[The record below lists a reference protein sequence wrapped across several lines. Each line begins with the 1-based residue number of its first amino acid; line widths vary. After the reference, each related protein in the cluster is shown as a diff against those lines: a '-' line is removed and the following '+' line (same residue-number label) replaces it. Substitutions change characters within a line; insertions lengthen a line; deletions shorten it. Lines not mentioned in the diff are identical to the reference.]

1 MNRLFIIVA
10 VLLLAG
16 LQDAASY
23 NDYRGHNL
31 DSLERAVAVW
41 TPDKLANATT
51 QELIDLN
58 CAYRNLML
66 GYNPINSAK
75 SIFYARKA
83 LEISEARHWEMANQ
97 DAYRYIGLQFYG
109 KEQYDSALFYYNKAV
124 ESIEKMENGATSVT
138 NPDGYDE
145 RGMDDAKSA
154 LYGTLGNLYNMMDD
168 LPKAMEYYE
177 KAGAI
182 FEKYGW
188 NESNSILYYNIGE
201 TWVDAGE
208 PKKAKPAYEK
218 ALHYALVSGDSL
230 MIANVYKGFGNL
242 YSYQGKT
249 TKALRYLQKAD
260 EYYIHHAKE
269 EHEFRLETM
278 DYMSQVLKEQKK
290 HLTTGILA
298 LAVILILALAATIAI
313 RRLKKARR
321 QQAETEEVMDE
332 TLEEIRGRQNAS
344 VPSLND
350 REQNILRLI
359 ASGCTNP
366 QIAEE
371 IFLSP
376 ETIKWYRKK
385 LLIKFDAANS
395 AELISKAKDAGLI

>member
-1 MNRLFIIVA
+1 MKR
-10 VLLLAG
+10 LLLIAAILLTAG
-16 LQDAASY
+16 FRVASY
-23 NDYRGHNL
+23 NDHRGHNL
-31 DSLERAVAVW
+31 DSLERAVAIW
-41 TPDKLANATT
+41 TPDKQESATA
-51 QELIDLN
+51 QELRDLN
-58 CAYRNLML
+58 RAYRDLML
-66 GYNPINSAK
+66 GYGAINGVK
-75 SIFYARKA
+75 SVVYARKA
-83 LEISEARHWEMANQ
+83 LEISESRHWEMANQ
-97 DAYRYIGLQFYG
+97 DAYRYIGLDFYG
-109 KEQYDSALFYYNKAV
+109 REEYDSALFYYNKAV
-124 ESIEKMENGATSVT
+124 EAIEKMENGATSET
-138 NPDGYDE
+138 NPDGYTE
-145 RGMDDAKSA
+145 REIDDARSA

-168 LPKAMEYYE
+168 LPKAMVYYE
-177 KAGAI
+177 KAGTI

-208 PKKAKPAYEK
+208 PKKAKPAYDK
-218 ALHYALVSGDSL
+218 ALKYALASGDSL

-249 TKALRYLQKAD
+249 TKALKYLQKAD

-269 EHEFRLETM
+269 EREFRLETM

-290 HLTTGILA
+290 HLTTGIIA
-298 LAVILILALAATIAI
+298 LAVILILASASTIAI
-313 RRLKKARR
+313 NRLKKARR

-332 TLEEIRGRQNAS
+332 TLEEIRGRQAA

-376 ETIKWYRKK
+376 ETVKWYRKK
-385 LLIKFDAANS
+385 LLVKFDAANS
-395 AELISKAKDAGLI
+395 AELISKAKEAGLV

>member
-1 MNRLFIIVA
+1 MKRLFIIVT

-23 NDYRGHNL
+23 NDHRGHNL

-58 CAYRNLML
+58 RAYRDLML
-66 GYNPINSAK
+66 GYGAISGFK
-75 SIFYARKA
+75 SVFYARKA
-83 LEISEARHWEMANQ
+83 LEISEPRHWEMANQ
-97 DAYRYIGLQFYG
+97 DAYRYIGLDFYG
-109 KEQYDSALFYYNKAV
+109 QEQYDSAIFYYNKAA
-124 ESIEKMENGATSVT
+124 EAIERMENGSTSAT
-138 NPDGYDE
+138 NPEGYTE
-145 RGMDDAKSA
+145 RELDDAKSA

-218 ALHYALVSGDSL
+218 ALHYALASGDSL

-269 EHEFRLETM
+269 EREFRLETM

-290 HLTTGILA
+290 HLTTAIIA
-298 LAVILILALAATIAI
+298 LAFILILATASTIAI
-313 RRLKKARR
+313 HRLKKARR
-321 QQAETEEVMDE
+321 QQAETEAVMDE
-332 TLEEIRGRQNAS
+332 TLEEIRGRQSSA

-395 AELISKAKDAGLI
+395 AELISKAKEAGLI

>member
-1 MNRLFIIVA
+1 MKRLFLIA
-10 VLLLAG
+10 VILLMTG
-16 LQDAASY
+16 FSAASY
-23 NDYRGHNL
+23 SDHRGHNL

-41 TPDKLANATT
+41 TPDKQANATT

-58 CAYRNLML
+58 RAYRNLML

-75 SIFYARKA
+75 CIFYARKA

-97 DAYRYIGLQFYG
+97 DAYRYIGLQFYK
-109 KEQYDSALFYYNKAV
+109 KEEYDSALFYYNKAV
-124 ESIEKMENGATSVT
+124 ETIERMENGATSVT

-145 RGMDDAKSA
+145 REMDDAKSA

-201 TWVDAGE
+201 TWVDASE
-208 PKKAKPAYEK
+208 PKKAKPVYEK
-218 ALHYALVSGDSL
+218 ALHYALASGDSL

-278 DYMSQVLKEQKK
+278 DYMSQVLREQKK
-290 HLTTGILA
+290 HLATGILA
-298 LAVILILALAATIAI
+298 LAVILILALAATIVI
-313 RRLKKARR
+313 HRLKKARR
-321 QQAETEEVMDE
+321 QQAETEVVMDE

-350 REQNILRLI
+350 REQIILRLI

-366 QIAEE
+366 QIAEK

-376 ETIKWYRKK
+376 ETVKWYRKK
-385 LLIKFDAANS
+385 LLVKFDAANS
-395 AELISKAKDAGLI
+395 AELISKAKEAGLI

>member
-1 MNRLFIIVA
+1 MKRHFFIAA
-10 VLLLAG
+10 VLLLTG
-16 LQDAASY
+16 FLDAASY
-23 NDYRGHNL
+23 NDHRGHNL
-31 DSLERAVAVW
+31 DSLERAVAQW
-41 TPDKLANATT
+41 TPDKLVNATT
-51 QELIDLN
+51 QDFIDLN
-58 CAYRNLML
+58 RACRDLML
-66 GYNPINSAK
+66 GNNPINSTK

-83 LEISEARHWEMANQ
+83 LEISGPRHWEMANQ
-97 DAYRYIGLQFYG
+97 DAYRYIGLDFYG
-109 KEQYDSALFYYNKAV
+109 QEQYDSALFYYNKAA
-124 ESIEKMENGATSVT
+124 EAIDRMENGSTSVT
-138 NPDGYDE
+138 NPDGYSE
-145 RGMDDAKSA
+145 REIDDAKSA
-154 LYGTLGNLYNMMDD
+154 LYGTLGNIYNMMDD
-168 LPKAMEYYE
+168 IPKAMEYYE

-182 FEKYGW
+182 FEINGW

-218 ALHYALVSGDSL
+218 ALRYAQASGDSL
-230 MIANVYKGFGNL
+230 MIANAYKGFGNL

-249 TKALRYLQKAD
+249 TKALKYLQKAD

-269 EHEFRLETM
+269 EQNFRLETM

-290 HLTTGILA
+290 HLTTGIFA
-298 LAVILILALAATIAI
+298 LAIILILALSATLAI

-332 TLEEIRGRQNAS
+332 TLEEIRGRQTSAA
-344 VPSLND
+344 PSLND

-376 ETIKWYRKK
+376 ETVKWYRKK
-385 LLIKFDAANS
+385 LLIKFDAVNS
-395 AELISKAKDAGLI
+395 AELISKAKEAGLI

>member
-1 MNRLFIIVA
+1 MKRLFIIVA

-23 NDYRGHNL
+23 NDHRGHNL

-58 CAYRNLML
+58 RAYRNLML
-66 GYNPINSAK
+66 GYKPINSAK
-75 SIFYARKA
+75 CIFYARKA

-145 RGMDDAKSA
+145 REMDDVKSA

-218 ALHYALVSGDSL
+218 ALHYALASGDSL

-313 RRLKKARR
+313 HRLKKARR

>member
-1 MNRLFIIVA
+1 MKRLTIIA
-10 VLLLAG
+10 AILLLTG
-16 LQDAASY
+16 FRAASY
-23 NDYRGHNL
+23 NDYRGHNI
-31 DSLERAVAVW
+31 DSLERVVAAW
-41 TPDKLANATT
+41 TPDKQATATT
-51 QELIDLN
+51 QQLLDLN
-58 CAYRNLML
+58 RAYRDLML
-66 GYNPINSAK
+66 GFEKINGVK
-75 SIFYARKA
+75 SVFYARKA
-83 LEISEARHWEMANQ
+83 LEISEALDWELANQ
-97 DAYRYIGLQFYG
+97 DAFRYIGLHFYG
-109 KEQYDSALFYYNKAV
+109 REEYDSALFYYNKAV

-138 NPDGYDE
+138 NPDGYSE
-145 RGMDDAKSA
+145 REIDDAQSA

-218 ALHYALVSGDSL
+218 ALKYALASGDSL

-269 EHEFRLETM
+269 EQDFRLETM

-290 HLTTGILA
+290 HLTTGIIA
-298 LAVILILALAATIAI
+298 LAIILILALAATVAI

-344 VPSLND
+344 APNLND

-376 ETIKWYRKK
+376 ETVKWYRKK

-395 AELISKAKDAGLI
+395 AELISKAKGAGLI

>member
-1 MNRLFIIVA
+1 MKRHIFIVS

-16 LQDAASY
+16 VQNAASY
-23 NDYRGHNL
+23 NDHRGHNL
-31 DSLERAVAVW
+31 DSLERVVAVW
-41 TPDKLANATT
+41 TPDKQANATT
-51 QELIDLN
+51 QQLIDLN
-58 CAYRNLML
+58 RAYRNLML
-66 GYNPINSAK
+66 GYSPINSAK
-75 SIFYARKA
+75 CIFYARKA
-83 LEISEARHWEMANQ
+83 LEISEDRHWEMANQ
-97 DAYRYIGLQFYG
+97 DAYRYIGLQFYE
-109 KEQYDSALFYYNKAV
+109 KEEYDSALFYYNKAV
-124 ESIEKMENGATSVT
+124 ETIERMENGAASAT
-138 NPDGYDE
+138 NPEGYTE
-145 RGMDDAKSA
+145 REIDDAKSA
-154 LYGTLGNLYNMMDD
+154 LYGTLGNIYNMMDEI
-168 LPKAMEYYE
+168 PKAMEYYE

-182 FEKYGW
+182 FEKHGW

-208 PKKAKPAYEK
+208 PKRAKPAYEK
-218 ALHYALVSGDSL
+218 SLRYALASGDSL
-230 MIANVYKGFGNL
+230 MIANAYKGFGNL

-249 TKALRYLQKAD
+249 TKALKYLQKAD

-269 EHEFRLETM
+269 EREFRLETM

-290 HLTTGILA
+290 HLTTAIIAMAIILL
-298 LAVILILALAATIAI
+298 LASASTIAI

-344 VPSLND
+344 APILND

-395 AELISKAKDAGLI
+395 AELISKAKEAGLV

>member
-1 MNRLFIIVA
+1 MKRHIFIVS
-10 VLLLAG
+10 VLLLTG
-16 LQDAASY
+16 VQNAASY
-23 NDYRGHNL
+23 NDHRGHNL
-31 DSLERAVAVW
+31 DSLERVVAVW
-41 TPDKLANATT
+41 TPDKQANATT
-51 QELIDLN
+51 QQLIDLN
-58 CAYRNLML
+58 RAYRNLML
-66 GYNPINSAK
+66 GYSPINSAK
-75 SIFYARKA
+75 CIFYARKA

-109 KEQYDSALFYYNKAV
+109 KEEYDSALFYYNKAV
-124 ESIEKMENGATSVT
+124 ETIERMENGAASAT
-138 NPDGYDE
+138 NPDGYE
-145 RGMDDAKSA
+145 EKEVDDAKSA
-154 LYGTLGNLYNMMDD
+154 LYGTLGNIYNMMDD
-168 LPKAMEYYE
+168 IPKAMEYYE

-182 FEKYGW
+182 FEKHGW

-208 PKKAKPAYEK
+208 PKRAKPAYEK
-218 ALHYALVSGDSL
+218 SLRYALASGDSL
-230 MIANVYKGFGNL
+230 MIANAYKGFGNL

-249 TKALRYLQKAD
+249 TKALKYLQKAD

-269 EHEFRLETM
+269 EREFRLETM

-290 HLTTGILA
+290 HLTTVIIAMAIILL
-298 LAVILILALAATIAI
+298 LASASTIAI

-344 VPSLND
+344 APILND

-395 AELISKAKDAGLI
+395 AELISKAKEAGLV

>member
-1 MNRLFIIVA
+1 MKRQLIIVA
-10 VLLLAG
+10 ALLLAG
-16 LQDAASY
+16 LQNASSY
-23 NDYRGHNL
+23 NDHRGHNL
-31 DSLERAVAVW
+31 DSLERAVAIW
-41 TPDKLANATT
+41 TPDKMANATT
-51 QELIDLN
+51 QDLIDLN
-58 CAYRNLML
+58 RAYRDLML
-66 GYNPINSAK
+66 GFGAINGVK
-75 SIFYARKA
+75 SVFYARKA
-83 LEISEARHWEMANQ
+83 LEISQPRHWEMANQ
-97 DAYRYIGLQFYG
+97 DAYRYIGMDFYG
-109 KEQYDSALFYYNKAV
+109 QGQYDSSLFYYNKAA
-124 ESIEKMENGATSVT
+124 EAIERMENGPTSAT
-138 NPDGYDE
+138 NPEGYTE
-145 RGMDDAKSA
+145 REIDDAKSA
-154 LYGTLGNLYNMMDD
+154 LYGTLGNLYNMQEEI
-168 LPKAMEYYE
+168 PKAMEYYE

-218 ALHYALVSGDSL
+218 ALRYAQASGDSL
-230 MIANVYKGFGNL
+230 MVANAYKGFGNL

-249 TKALRYLQKAD
+249 TKALKYLQKAD

-298 LAVILILALAATIAI
+298 LAVILVLASASTIAI

-321 QQAETEEVMDE
+321 QQAETDAVMDE
-332 TLEEIRGRQNAS
+332 TLEEIRGSRNVSTPA
-344 VPSLND
+344 LND

-376 ETIKWYRKK
+376 ETVKWYRKK

-395 AELISKAKDAGLI
+395 AELISKAKEAGLI

>member
-1 MNRLFIIVA
+1 
-10 VLLLAG
+10 
-16 LQDAASY
+16 
-23 NDYRGHNL
+23 
-31 DSLERAVAVW
+31 
-41 TPDKLANATT
+41 
-51 QELIDLN
+51 
-58 CAYRNLML
+58 
-66 GYNPINSAK
+66 
-75 SIFYARKA
+75 
-83 LEISEARHWEMANQ
+83 
-97 DAYRYIGLQFYG
+97 
-109 KEQYDSALFYYNKAV
+109 
-124 ESIEKMENGATSVT
+124 
-138 NPDGYDE
+138 
-145 RGMDDAKSA
+145 
-154 LYGTLGNLYNMMDD
+154 
-168 LPKAMEYYE
+168 
-177 KAGAI
+177 
-182 FEKYGW
+182 
-188 NESNSILYYNIGE
+188 
-201 TWVDAGE
+201 
-208 PKKAKPAYEK
+208 
-218 ALHYALVSGDSL
+218 

-313 RRLKKARR
+313 HRLKKARR

>member
-1 MNRLFIIVA
+1 
-10 VLLLAG
+10 
-16 LQDAASY
+16 
-23 NDYRGHNL
+23 
-31 DSLERAVAVW
+31 
-41 TPDKLANATT
+41 
-51 QELIDLN
+51 
-58 CAYRNLML
+58 
-66 GYNPINSAK
+66 
-75 SIFYARKA
+75 
-83 LEISEARHWEMANQ
+83 
-97 DAYRYIGLQFYG
+97 
-109 KEQYDSALFYYNKAV
+109 
-124 ESIEKMENGATSVT
+124 MENGSTSAT
-138 NPDGYDE
+138 NPEGYTE
-145 RGMDDAKSA
+145 REIDDAKSA

-218 ALHYALVSGDSL
+218 ALHYALASGDSL

-269 EHEFRLETM
+269 EREFRLETM

-313 RRLKKARR
+313 HRLKKARR

-395 AELISKAKDAGLI
+395 AELISKAKEAGLI

>member
-1 MNRLFIIVA
+1 MKRLFIIVA

-23 NDYRGHNL
+23 NDHRGHNL
-31 DSLERAVAVW
+31 DSLERTVAVW

-58 CAYRNLML
+58 RAYRNLML

-75 SIFYARKA
+75 CIFYARKA

-97 DAYRYIGLQFYG
+97 DAYRYIGLDFYG
-109 KEQYDSALFYYNKAV
+109 REEYDSALFYYNKAV
-124 ESIEKMENGATSVT
+124 EAIVKMENGATSET
-138 NPDGYDE
+138 NPEGYSE
-145 RGMDDAKSA
+145 REIDDAKSA
-154 LYGTLGNLYNMMDD
+154 LYGTLGNIYNMMDD

-218 ALHYALVSGDSL
+218 ALHYALASGDSL

-313 RRLKKARR
+313 HRLKKARR

-395 AELISKAKDAGLI
+395 AELISKAKEARLI

>member
-1 MNRLFIIVA
+1 MKRLFLIA
-10 VLLLAG
+10 VILLMTG
-16 LQDAASY
+16 FCAASY
-23 NDYRGHNL
+23 NDHRGHNL

-41 TPDKLANATT
+41 TPDKQANATT

-58 CAYRNLML
+58 RAYRNLML
-66 GYNPINSAK
+66 GYKPINSAK

-145 RGMDDAKSA
+145 REMDDVKSA

-218 ALHYALVSGDSL
+218 ALHYALASGDSL

-385 LLIKFDAANS
+385 LLIKFDATNS